1 MSNEIAT
8 QEDTATLEKVL
19 ALLQGGRI
27 RELNDITDICA
38 EAMNAIVKRQLS
50 TGAAR
55 ELRQWTEL
63 MFTCIQ
69 AQTSLGDGDVNFV
82 TQLIQMNTVEEKT
95 EVPEIEI
102 VDMKTI
108 AG

>member
-1 MSNEIAT
+1 MADEIAT
-8 QEDTATLEKVL
+8 QEDTASMERVL
-19 ALLQGGRI
+19 ALLSEGRI
-27 RELNDITDICA
+27 RELNDITDLCA
-38 EAMNAIVKRQLS
+38 EAMSALVKRQLS

-63 MFTCIQ
+63 MFTCVQ
-69 AQTSLGDGDVNFV
+69 AQNSSSEGDVNFV
-82 TQLIQMNTVEEKT
+82 TQLILMNTVEEA
-95 EVPEIEI
+95 EVPEVEI